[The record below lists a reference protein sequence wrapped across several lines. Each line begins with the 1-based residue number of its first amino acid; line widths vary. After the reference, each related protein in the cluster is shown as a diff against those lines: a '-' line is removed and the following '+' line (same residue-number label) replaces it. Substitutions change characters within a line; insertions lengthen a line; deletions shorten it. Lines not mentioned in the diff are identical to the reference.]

1 MLPEKKI
8 LWRLLMEGGGLLD
21 RTLRSQADSS
31 CAIMKSCQT
40 ELISSIDGVTVL
52 QTREM
57 GFTHRAGLEQNI

>member
-1 MLPEKKI
+1 MLPEKNF

-31 CAIMKSCQT
+31 CAVMKSCQA
-40 ELISSIDGVTVL
+40 ELISSVDGVTVL

-57 GFTHRAGLEQNI
+57 GVYSESRS